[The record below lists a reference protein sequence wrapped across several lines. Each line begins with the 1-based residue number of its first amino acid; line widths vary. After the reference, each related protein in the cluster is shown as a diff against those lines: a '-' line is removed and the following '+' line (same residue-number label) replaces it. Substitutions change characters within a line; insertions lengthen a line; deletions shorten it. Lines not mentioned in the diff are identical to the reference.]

1 MATLKK
7 VKSSM
12 EGMISAKIKDEKAA
26 KVIKKKLNFVG
37 IFFYFFVLYSALFH
51 LPPLRFHCVDG
62 CRDRT
67 QDRCN

>member
-26 KVIKKKLNFVG
+26 KVILKKIPVQ
-37 IFFYFFVLYSALFH
+37 V
-51 LPPLRFHCVDG
+51 
-62 CRDRT
+62 
-67 QDRCN
+67 Q